1 MVGNRKGSFPRTPKS
16 IVSSTH
22 VHHGGS
28 IYTGTRLWSLII
40 ILSLWRWNECC
51 GNKLMFYWDIY
62 LRQPILQL
70 TINHVNNTDEIVN
83 NKIVQKRRLLYK
95 RERLKTDFVLTLIDS
110 RQRSSST
117 THFPRLFVFFCS
129 LASSPPNIL
138 IPNSLPNHSDQN

>member
-1 MVGNRKGSFPRTPKS
+1 MLSMVGNRKGSFPRTPKS

-40 ILSLWRWNECC
+40 VLSLWRWNVCC
-51 GNKLMFYWDIY
+51 GNKLMFLLRY

-70 TINHVNNTDEIVN
+70 TNHVNNTDN
-83 NKIVQKRRLLYK
+83 NKMVQIRRLMYK
-95 RERLKTDFVLTLIDS
+95 RERLKTDFLLTLINS
-110 RQRSSST
+110 RQRSSLT
-117 THFPRLFVFFCS
+117 THFPTLFVFFCS

-138 IPNSLPNHSDQN
+138 IPNSLRNHPDQN

>member
-22 VHHGGS
+22 VHRGGS
-28 IYTGTRLWSLII
+28 IYTRTRLWSLII
-40 ILSLWRWNECC
+40 ILSLWRWNVCC
-51 GNKLMFYWDIY
+51 GNKLMFLLRY

-83 NKIVQKRRLLYK
+83 NKMVQKRRLLYK
-95 RERLKTDFVLTLIDS
+95 RERLKTVFLLTLINS

-117 THFPRLFVFFCS
+117 THFPTLFVFFCS

-138 IPNSLPNHSDQN
+138 IPNSLPNHSDHN